1 MINFYILKSGRP
13 AVRRLCSS
21 LQGTLVIFVALQI
34 LYFCLA
40 WGGSHAYDL
49 VFVRMSFY
57 PDGMSFDQLLRLSFT
72 HRLMGVVLGLPVL
85 GTLFYA
91 VLQLNSILAA
101 IKDGMIF
108 SLRTIAAMQ
117 AFTGALLLYVVLSNL
132 EKPLRALIINAM
144 GQTGL
149 LRVLYSLSSHEMLL
163 VLVCALFYILT
174 AIMHEG
180 RRLEE
185 ENKGFV

>member
-1 MINFYILKSGRP
+1 MINSYIYRSGQA
-13 AVRRLCSS
+13 AVRYLCSS
-21 LQGTLVIFVALQI
+21 LQGILVVFVALQI
-34 LYFCLA
+34 LYFALC
-40 WGGSHAYDL
+40 WGASNGYYI
-49 VFVRMSFY
+49 FVRMYFY
-57 PDGMSFDQLLRLSFT
+57 PEGMSFEQLLHLGLP
-72 HRLMGVVLGLPVL
+72 HRLTGIVCGLPVL
-85 GTLFYA
+85 GVLFYA
-91 VLQLNSILAA
+91 VLQLNSILVS

-144 GQTGL
+144 AKAPL
-149 LRVLYSLSSHEMLL
+149 LKVFFSLSSHEMLL
-163 VLVCALFYILT
+163 ILVCALFYILT